1 MLIVVKMFLLD
12 TVDMI
17 FVKFFLL
24 AKRSI
29 DTGTCSVMISFRF
42 SLFVLCLV

>member
-29 DTGTCSVMISFRF
+29 DTCSVMISFRF